1 MLDIYLQVWQI
12 ENMSCFP
19 VEKVKE
25 KQGKMLRTAQRELC
39 LPRYA
44 GHTLGRPIPET
55 NHTPN
60 FDKVDLVPE
69 A

>member
-1 MLDIYLQVWQI
+1 
-12 ENMSCFP
+12 MSCFP

-25 KQGKMLRTAQRELC
+25 KQGKMLRTAQWELC